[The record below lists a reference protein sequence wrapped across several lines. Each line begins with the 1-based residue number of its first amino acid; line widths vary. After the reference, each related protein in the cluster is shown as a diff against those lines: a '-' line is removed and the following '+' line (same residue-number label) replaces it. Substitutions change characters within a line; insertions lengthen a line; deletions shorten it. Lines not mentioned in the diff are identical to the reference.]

1 MQNECVLMILKPF
14 KSNSPSSRRNQVNM
28 EAELIS
34 IFVKADKDGNG
45 TLSREEIRKLVE
57 TTSNCK
63 ITDKEVETAFQQLD
77 LDSDGKVSCQ
87 GNSNHFL
94 YQRIPDNKKS

>member
-1 MQNECVLMILKPF
+1 M
-14 KSNSPSSRRNQVNM
+14 SNSPSSRRNQVNM

-87 GNSNHFL
+87 GNSNHFSF
-94 YQRIPDNKKS
+94 QRIPDNKKSFQSSSKS

>member
-1 MQNECVLMILKPF
+1 M
-14 KSNSPSSRRNQVNM
+14 SNSPLSRRNQVNM

-63 ITDKEVETAFQQLD
+63 ITDKEVETAFHQLD

-87 GNSNHFL
+87 GNSYHFL
-94 YQRIPDNKKS
+94 FRRTSDNSKSFQSSSKS

>member
-1 MQNECVLMILKPF
+1 
-14 KSNSPSSRRNQVNM
+14 M

-57 TTSNCK
+57 NSSNCK
-63 ITDKEVETAFQQLD
+63 INDKEVETAFKQLD

-87 GNSNHFL
+87 GNSYH
-94 YQRIPDNKKS
+94 YVKKLEIF

>member
-1 MQNECVLMILKPF
+1 
-14 KSNSPSSRRNQVNM
+14 M

-57 TTSNCK
+57 NSSNCK
-63 ITDKEVETAFQQLD
+63 INDKEVETAFKQLD

-87 GNSNHFL
+87 GNFSSFL
-94 YQRIPDNKKS
+94 CQKT

>member
-1 MQNECVLMILKPF
+1 
-14 KSNSPSSRRNQVNM
+14 M

-57 TTSNCK
+57 NSSNCK
-63 ITDKEVETAFQQLD
+63 INDKEVETAFKQLD

-87 GNSNHFL
+87 GNFL
-94 YQRIPDNKKS
+94 SFLCQKT